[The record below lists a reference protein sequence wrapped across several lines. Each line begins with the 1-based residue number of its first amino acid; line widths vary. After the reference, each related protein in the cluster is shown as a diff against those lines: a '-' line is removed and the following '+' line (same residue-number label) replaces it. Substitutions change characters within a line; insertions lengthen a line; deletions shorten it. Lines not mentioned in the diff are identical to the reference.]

1 MSVEDD
7 NKALVRRYYDL
18 FNRNDLPTEEVI
30 APLASSIVFHRPGM
44 PDVTG
49 LTGMRQVV
57 EMYRSWSTDYHS
69 TIEDLVAEGD
79 KVACRWSGRG
89 THQGDLMGVAATGKA
104 ITVTGIAIFR
114 IANGK
119 IREEWDYADVLGL
132 MQQLGVGPLQSEVIE
147 AERMQA
153 KPNLDS
159 EALGSDPFSSRVL
172 LDRKSEQPDPAY
184 PRSAVTSRGLRAGPP
199 FIASVL

>member
-1 MSVEDD
+1 VGNNWQAFSEGDDLMSVEDD

-30 APLASSIVFHRPGM
+30 APLASSIVFHQPGM

-119 IREEWDYADVLGL
+119 IREEWDYADVMGL
-132 MQQLGVGPLQSEVIE
+132 MQQLGVGPLQD
-147 AERMQA
+147 
-153 KPNLDS
+153 K
-159 EALGSDPFSSRVL
+159 G
-172 LDRKSEQPDPAY
+172 
-184 PRSAVTSRGLRAGPP
+184 
-199 FIASVL
+199 